1 VDNQALQKWQHLKAR
16 VEAMHRDGLD
26 YHELLEWVAA
36 AAAQQSDDETGH
48 DDDPIKA
55 L

>member
-1 VDNQALQKWQHLKAR
+1 MDRA
-16 VEAMHRDGLD
+16 GLN

-36 AAAQQSDDETGH
+36 AAQQSDDETDH
-48 DDDPIKA
+48 DDDAVRA